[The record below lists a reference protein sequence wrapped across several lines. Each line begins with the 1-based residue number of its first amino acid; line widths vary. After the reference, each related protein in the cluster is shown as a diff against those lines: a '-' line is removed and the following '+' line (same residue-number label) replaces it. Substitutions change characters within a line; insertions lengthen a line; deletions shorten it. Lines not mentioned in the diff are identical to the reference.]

1 MTTFTYPL
9 AVEIEPGVFIE
20 ARDEGLFRVDTNAGA
35 FCPCET
41 AFPGE
46 ASRLAYMALL
56 SPQLMGAQATTSPAR
71 RAAWVY
77 RTKYALRFMLKY
89 VRPFVEARRPTL
101 RRTAP
106 KRSPC
111 HRERQPSN
119 GVPGTA
125 HFRRRTGRHLQ

>member
-1 MTTFTYPL
+1 MTQLTYPR

-20 ARDEGLFRVDTNAGA
+20 ARDEGLFRVDMNAGA
-35 FCPCET
+35 VCPCET

-89 VRPFVEARRPTL
+89 VRPFIEARRRTFRRAPPT
-101 RRTAP
+101 
-106 KRSPC
+106 RSPR
-111 HRERQPSN
+111 HRERQSSN
-119 GVPGTA
+119 GMP
-125 HFRRRTGRHLQ
+125 

>member
-1 MTTFTYPL
+1 MTQLTYPR

-35 FCPCET
+35 VCPCET

-71 RAAWVY
+71 RPTWVY
-77 RTKYALRFMLKY
+77 RTKYALKFMLKY
-89 VRPFVEARRPTL
+89 VRPFVEGRRPTL

-106 KRSPC
+106 TLGRRRRKG
-111 HRERQPSN
+111 QPSN
-119 GVPGTA
+119 AT
-125 HFRRRTGRHLQ
+125 RMS